1 MAGQENVKRADKPD
15 SGHCGCPQRDR
26 HYSGP
31 GVAHPAR
38 CYLPANSPCGATRS
52 REVALL
58 PWLAYLVLL
67 RVEIA
72 RFTQVA
78 FRALGGYGA
87 SGLRLSVWLAPAGA
101 SLRWPPIEHPW
112 WLRKRPDSSLLL

>member
-1 MAGQENVKRADKPD
+1 VKPADTPD
-15 SGHCGCPQRDR
+15 SVRPGCPRRDR
-26 HYSGP
+26 HQSGP

-38 CYLPANSPCGATRS
+38 CHLPASSSRGATRS

-72 RFTQVA
+72 RFTRRRVSP
-78 FRALGGYGA
+78 LPT
-87 SGLRLSVWLAPAGA
+87 RLCCS
-101 SLRWPPIEHPW
+101 
-112 WLRKRPDSSLLL
+112 